1 MNEVKSQ
8 LSQVEKEMKE
18 QRELMNS
25 IMMMPKK
32 VEYLVEEAKKDLV
45 ARIANVASESQGN
58 VKELRD
64 YIQTLHSEI
73 LQSVAIVKKIKDS
86 KPLSSE
92 MVANLSLE
100 VAEVRRKVEILSK
113 NTASKSSSSRHM
125 V

>member
-1 MNEVKSQ
+1 
-8 LSQVEKEMKE
+8 
-18 QRELMNS
+18 MNS

-45 ARIANVASESQGN
+45 ARIAHVASESQGN

-64 YIQTLHSEI
+64 YTQTLHSEI

-86 KPLSSE
+86 KPPSSE

-113 NTASKSSSSRHM
+113 NAPKSSRH
-125 V
+125 VV

>member
-1 MNEVKSQ
+1 M
-8 LSQVEKEMKE
+8 
-18 QRELMNS
+18 
-25 IMMMPKK
+25 
-32 VEYLVEEAKKDLV
+32 
-45 ARIANVASESQGN
+45 ASESNGN

-86 KPLSSE
+86 KPPSSE